1 MSRPSRRHILALAG
15 GTVLGGL
22 AGCFGDSDDGLYDSD
37 ETAGDTDTEG
47 DGASATRETTADG
60 PDESA
65 LEETDIPIA
74 DEQLPLEYPPETLRE
89 ETISGGVPKD
99 GIPSIDDP
107 TFEGVDDVGNR
118 LDDGDPV
125 FGLVIDGDV
134 RAYPQSVLVYH
145 EIVNDNVGTESVAVT
160 YCPLTGTAMGFARNG
175 VEFGVSGTLV
185 NSNLVMYDREGDSRW
200 PQMLATAI
208 DGPLEGASLEE
219 VPVHWSTWGQWK
231 STHPETQVLTTDTG
245 YARDYNSDP
254 YGAYNPAGGYY
265 REDSPTMFTPL
276 STDERLLNKR
286 MVLGARPADGALAFD
301 LERLADEGVLSSA
314 SVTDREETYLAVYD
328 DRIGAGHLYRSDSD
342 TYEYDGDTGT
352 VVTADATAY
361 EPDELPLES
370 VYAFDAMWFAWA
382 GFYPST
388 ALID

>member
-1 MSRPSRRHILALAG
+1 MSRPSRRHVLALVG
-15 GTVLGGL
+15 GTALGGL
-22 AGCFGDSDDGLYDSD
+22 AGCVGDSNDGLYDSD
-37 ETAGDTDTEG
+37 EAAATSDPAANET
-47 DGASATRETTADG
+47 SATGETTTDA
-60 PDESA
+60 PDEAA
-65 LEETDIPIA
+65 LEETSIPVA
-74 DEQLPLEYPPETLRE
+74 DERLPLEHAFETLRE

-107 TFEGVDDVGNR
+107 QFESVDDVRNR
-118 LDDGDPV
+118 LDDDDPV

-145 EIVNDNVGTESVAVT
+145 EIVNDEVGDESVAVT

-185 NSNLVMYDREGDSRW
+185 NSNLIMYDREGDSRW

-208 DGPLEGASLEE
+208 DGPLEGASLGEI
-219 VPVHWSTWGQWK
+219 PLHWSTWGQWK
-231 STHPETQVLTTDTG
+231 SAYPETQVLTTDTG

-254 YGAYNPAGGYY
+254 YGAYNPTDGYY

-276 STDERLLNKR
+276 SSDDRLPNKR
-286 MVLGARPADGALAFD
+286 MVLGARPADGVLAFD
-301 LERLADEGVLSSA
+301 LEGLAAEGVLSSA

-328 DRIGAGHLYRSDSD
+328 DRIGAGHLYRSDGD
-342 TYEYDGDTGT
+342 TYEYDADTGA
-352 VVTADATAY
+352 VVTEDGATY

-388 ALID
+388 ALIE

>member
-1 MSRPSRRHILALAG
+1 MSRPSRRHILALAS

-37 ETAGDTDTEG
+37 ETTGDADTGG
-47 DGASATRETTADG
+47 DGASATRETAVDG

-65 LEETDIPIA
+65 LEETDIPLA

-145 EIVNDNVGTESVAVT
+145 EIVNDDVGDESVAIT

-200 PQMLATAI
+200 PQILATAI

-219 VPVHWSTWGQWK
+219 IPVHWSTWGRWK
-231 STHPETQVLTTDTG
+231 AAYPETRVLTTDTG

-254 YGAYNPAGGYY
+254 YGSYNPADGYY
-265 REDSPTMFTPL
+265 WEDSPTMFTPL
-276 STDERLLNKR
+276 STDERLPNKR
-286 MVLGARPADGALAFD
+286 MVLGARPVDGPLAFD

-314 SVTDREETYLAVYD
+314 SVTDREETYLAIYD
-328 DRIGAGHLYRSDSD
+328 DRIGAGHLYRSDGD

-352 VVTADATAY
+352 VVTADGTTY